1 MFNEKKERPSW
12 LQYVGYAFLIVWVGV
27 FSYRY
32 IDPVSR
38 KDRTVL
44 SNISRHEILSIT
56 IEPARAGYPTAINSP
71 IVIDDKAT
79 ISALS
84 KALSRMSL
92 RNPEHPKVTRAVILR
107 LQMKDRV
114 IGGSLEESSN
124 DGASFYC
131 MSDVTTGWIY
141 GIYAVPGGRDIF
153 DAITKLSSVPPTAS
167 RSVGQRH

>member
-92 RNPEHPKVTRAVILR
+92 RNPEHPKITRAVILR